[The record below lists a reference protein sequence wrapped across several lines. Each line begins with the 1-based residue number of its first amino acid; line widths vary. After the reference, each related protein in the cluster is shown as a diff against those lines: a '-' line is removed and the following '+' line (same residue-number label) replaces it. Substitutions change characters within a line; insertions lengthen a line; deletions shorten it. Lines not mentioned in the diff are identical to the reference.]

1 MLLRLG
7 SMLARRGLHA
17 ASARFAAAPAL
28 RLGRSRALST
38 APVDDEMED
47 DIDVDGVAY
56 GFMASQALFAGLELG
71 IFDAIA
77 AAGGSVDLP
86 SLQRSSGVTAPRLQT
101 LLTALVASKALRRSR
116 DGAYDLSPNAA
127 RFLVSSSR
135 HFYGDYLKLQIGRQ
149 FYHRMG
155 ALTDV
160 MKTGE
165 APSYASWFSDPEVA
179 ATYTRAQHNG
189 SVATAKALLKRM
201 AGSVSLDGAS
211 KMLDV
216 GGGSGAFSYVQ
227 QRVSFSEL
235 DATSP
240 DWPVLMSYI
249 SGSVPEPVV
258 GALYANAYKAR
269 QSSGSGWWWWCT
281 TSWWTTRS
289 TGRSAAPSGRCST

>member
-211 KMLDV
+211 KMLDIL
-216 GGGSGAFSYVQ
+216 
-227 QRVSFSEL
+227 EL
-235 DATSP
+235 PEVCATGNTIRAEQP
-240 DWPVLMSYI
+240 ADVLMSYI

-269 QSSGSGWWWWCT
+269 QSSGSGWWWWCVG
-281 TSWWTTRS
+281 W
-289 TGRSAAPSGRCST
+289 C